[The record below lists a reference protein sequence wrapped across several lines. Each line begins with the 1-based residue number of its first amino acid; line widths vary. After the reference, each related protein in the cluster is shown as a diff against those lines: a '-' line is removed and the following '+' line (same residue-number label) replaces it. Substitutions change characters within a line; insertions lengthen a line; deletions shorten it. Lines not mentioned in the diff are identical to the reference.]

1 MKYNIYITRDIEAK
15 REGNSLKI
23 ENKKIPLSII
33 KSLFIIGNGNI
44 TKSARNLL
52 LRNSKPIYFF
62 DYRYN
67 LLGMLVNSHFD
78 SNYKLRLRQY
88 ENFGNIEFAKLIV
101 LKKLETIEKYT
112 SAMDRYKKKI
122 EKVKTL
128 NEILG
133 IEGSASA
140 YMFLKFKEELEK
152 IGIFEFTKRVYRPV
166 KDRINGL
173 LSFLYTLYYSYLYGE
188 VISEG
193 FDPFIGFLHIKR
205 GKHAVFVS
213 DMMEEARVELTFLA
227 VEILKDIYEDGF
239 EGLYLNSDARKY
251 VLRKFDKFILNY
263 ENSLLKEVKEQ
274 LC

>member
-1 MKYNIYITRDIEAK
+1 
-15 REGNSLKI
+15 
-23 ENKKIPLSII
+23 
-33 KSLFIIGNGNI
+33 
-44 TKSARNLL
+44 
-52 LRNSKPIYFF
+52 
-62 DYRYN
+62 
-67 LLGMLVNSHFD
+67 MLVNSHFD

-239 EGLYLNSDARKY
+239 EGIYLNSDARKY

-263 ENSLLKEVKEQ
+263 ENSLLKEVKER

>member
-193 FDPFIGFLHIKR
+193 LDPFIGFLHIKR

-239 EGLYLNSDARKY
+239 EGIYLNSDARKY